1 MVYINVFV
9 YCIYDIFILVVI
21 VFYIERMDL
30 RRVKDEDKLDLC
42 RKYFYGSY
50 IILLNVLWCLAL
62 LEQLNRPVVV
72 ARMAEFCRISTTN

>member
-9 YCIYDIFILVVI
+9 YCIYDIFALVVI
-21 VFYIERMDL
+21 VIYIERMDL

-50 IILLNVLWCLAL
+50 IILLNVL
-62 LEQLNRPVVV
+62 
-72 ARMAEFCRISTTN
+72 